1 MIKNWANINYIG
13 EDEYTPLTYAIEKQ
27 ITEIVNLLL
36 YILVNSLDEDKI
48 DRRAKSDVLKELEEK
63 VDGKQEITM

>member
-1 MIKNWANINYIG
+1 M
-13 EDEYTPLTYAIEKQ
+13 YTIEQQ

-36 YILVNSLDEDKI
+36 YILVDSLNEDKI
-48 DRRAKSDVLKELEEK
+48 GERAKSDVLKELEEK

>member
-1 MIKNWANINYIG
+1 MIKNWANINCISKDG
-13 EDEYTPLTYAIEKQ
+13 YTPLTYVIEKE

-36 YILVNSLDEDKI
+36 YILVDSLDEDKI
-48 DRRAKSDVLKELEEK
+48 NEKPKNEIVKELEEK